1 VLAVQVKPLL
11 DLVELAAI
19 HPTEWFLLEVAVV
32 VAALVQTAI
41 LAIMVAQLA
50 EQVGFLK
57 QEVAL
62 AQPVIRGL
70 LEVAVALQM
79 LLVEL
84 GIPQGAE
91 GAALQQ
97 VQELLVVLV
106 MVALAYLAVEAGL
119 VIFQAA
125 QPLMVLMVGQV

>member
-11 DLVELAAI
+11 DSAELAAI

-41 LAIMVAQLA
+41 LAIVVAQLA

-70 LEVAVALQM
+70 LEVAVALRM

-91 GAALQQ
+91 EVALQQ